1 MSFSCCCCCFS
12 FSLYISILQIFCCSL
27 FLWFSTH
34 LISAVHCFSF
44 ARVLDIFRKSLCDK
58 GLLNA
63 CKLLIEV
70 KTLNGFLVD
79 FFQKKLFGFV
89 GIFLKRYYV
98 KSGKFIKVGLCF
110 EVSRKRKRLWKNHL
124 LNRLIIKREIN

>member
-1 MSFSCCCCCFS
+1 MLPLLSLHPSYFSSFFQKFYDVIFIFLFNNLLIRVSFSCCCCFF
-12 FSLYISILQIFCCSL
+12 FSLYISILQIFWCSL

-44 ARVLDIFRKSLCDK
+44 ARVLVIFRKSLCDK

-79 FFQKKLFGFV
+79 FFSEKTFWFCGYFSKE
-89 GIFLKRYYV
+89 I
-98 KSGKFIKVGLCF
+98 LC
-110 EVSRKRKRLWKNHL
+110 
-124 LNRLIIKREIN
+124 